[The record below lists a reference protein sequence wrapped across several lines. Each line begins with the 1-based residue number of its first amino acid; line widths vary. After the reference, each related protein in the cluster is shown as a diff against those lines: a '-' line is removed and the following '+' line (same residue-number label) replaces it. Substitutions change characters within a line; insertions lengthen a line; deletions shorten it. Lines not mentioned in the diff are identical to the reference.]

1 MSFSSEQFISKLKQL
16 QDTQESISSSSKWLL
31 SQYRDSDSI
40 ANTWQN
46 YVTQRD
52 LSDRNRLLAVY
63 LVNHVVQ
70 QGKSQGIKQFQDS
83 FSKVLLQTLP
93 IVYSQFPNDLQGKL
107 KRVINIWKQRKVFDK
122 SYLERI
128 ESKLKDIV
136 PKSSNSISTHS
147 GKNVSIPSNIQPI
160 IELYQKLKKNKHN
173 IPALKSRFDNAINDL
188 DPNSIVYEENFN
200 TVTKIAKVTQD
211 TIKESMENRQ
221 ELIKYLQSLLN
232 EEEKKLEQNRVL
244 LNELEFALESKDPKK
259 IKNNGDSLGG
269 GDSDI
274 LPTYGKNDSD
284 SDSNNDSDDESGND
298 RELGISEKEPSTEV
312 SITKDIN
319 AQGNITTEGNK
330 RALEDVLGIDG
341 SHEPSEKKN
350 KIPNED
356 NEQEYII
363 EEVHEDNEETN
374 DNTTENTI
382 TSNIQDLLSRLAN

>member
-1 MSFSSEQFISKLKQL
+1 MSFSSDQFISKLKQL

-40 ANTWQN
+40 ASTWQR

-83 FSKVLLQTLP
+83 FSKILLQTLP
-93 IVYSQFPNDLQGKL
+93 IVYSQFPSDLQGKL

-122 SYLERI
+122 SYLGQI

-136 PKSSNSISTHS
+136 PQNSVTISINSS
-147 GKNVSIPSNIQPI
+147 KNLSIPPNVQPI

-188 DPNSIVYEENFN
+188 DPDSIVYEGNFN

-211 TIKESMENRQ
+211 TIKESMGNRE
-221 ELIKYLQSLLN
+221 ELIKYLHSLLS

-244 LNELEFALESKDPKK
+244 LNEIEFALESKDPKR
-259 IKNNGDSLGG
+259 IKHNDSSLENGNNDV
-269 GDSDI
+269 

-284 SDSNNDSDDESGND
+284 SDSDSDNNSDNDNNSNRNNDTYKKKPNEESSVINNNDTQIDITIEGSKRVLEEGSSISDSD
-298 RELGISEKEPSTEV
+298 EPS
-312 SITKDIN
+312 K
-319 AQGNITTEGNK
+319 
-330 RALEDVLGIDG
+330 
-341 SHEPSEKKN
+341 KKN
-350 KIPNED
+350 KASDKD
-356 NEQEYII
+356 NEKEYII
-363 EEVHEDNEETN
+363 EEVQEDNQE
-374 DNTTENTI
+374 TTENTI

>member
-1 MSFSSEQFISKLKQL
+1 MSFSSDQFISKLKQL

-40 ANTWQN
+40 ASTWQR

-83 FSKVLLQTLP
+83 FSKILLQTLP
-93 IVYSQFPNDLQGKL
+93 IVYSQFPSDLQGKL

-122 SYLERI
+122 SYLGQI

-136 PKSSNSISTHS
+136 PQNSDTISINSS
-147 GKNVSIPSNIQPI
+147 KNLSIPPNVQPI

-188 DPNSIVYEENFN
+188 DPDSIVYEGNFN

-211 TIKESMENRQ
+211 TIKESMGNRE
-221 ELIKYLQSLLN
+221 ELIKYLHSLLS

-244 LNELEFALESKDPKK
+244 LNEIEFALESKDPKR
-259 IKNNGDSLGG
+259 IKHNDSSLENGNNDV
-269 GDSDI
+269 

-284 SDSNNDSDDESGND
+284 SDSDSDNNSDNDNNSNRNNDTYKKKPNEESSVINNNDTQIDITIEGSKRVLEEGSSISDSD
-298 RELGISEKEPSTEV
+298 EPS
-312 SITKDIN
+312 K
-319 AQGNITTEGNK
+319 
-330 RALEDVLGIDG
+330 
-341 SHEPSEKKN
+341 KKN
-350 KIPNED
+350 KASDKD
-356 NEQEYII
+356 NEKEYII
-363 EEVHEDNEETN
+363 EEVQEDNQE
-374 DNTTENTI
+374 TTENTI